1 MPNLYVTIVFLP
13 SEERQKKKKQQK
25 KKHSSEG
32 KTSLQ
37 RSKTFVSLF
46 FRKDRK
52 EKSGSKSSS
61 ADRGEEAALECLSFL
76 SRTNSPL
83 FENQFGFQK
92 QNKHVHALSPSKG
105 TLRHQLMLHS

>member
-1 MPNLYVTIVFLP
+1 MIVVYFFPL

-25 KKHSSEG
+25 KKQSSEG

-52 EKSGSKSSS
+52 EKSGSKSS
-61 ADRGEEAALECLSFL
+61 ADKGEEVALGSLSFL
-76 SRTNSPL
+76 SNTNLSKS
-83 FENQFGFQK
+83 ENKSEFQT
-92 QNKHVHALSPSKG
+92 QNKHARVLSRSKRYIH
-105 TLRHQLMLHS
+105 L

>member
-1 MPNLYVTIVFLP
+1 MTHLEFTPNLYVTFVFFP

-61 ADRGEEAALECLSFL
+61 ADKGEEAALECLPFL
-76 SRTNSPL
+76 SNTNSSSS
-83 FENQFGFQK
+83 ENQSGF
-92 QNKHVHALSPSKG
+92 
-105 TLRHQLMLHS
+105 

>member
-1 MPNLYVTIVFLP
+1 MTHLEFTPHLYVTFVFFP

-52 EKSGSKSSS
+52 EKSGSKLSS
-61 ADRGEEAALECLSFL
+61 ADKGEEAALECLPFL
-76 SRTNSPL
+76 SNTNSSSS
-83 FENQFGFQK
+83 ENQSGF
-92 QNKHVHALSPSKG
+92 
-105 TLRHQLMLHS
+105 